1 MMTQT
6 FRSLHNKHS
15 RFVSVFLVFALLVG
29 QTSAPA
35 KAASFL
41 AGYVFDAAAGIAI
54 GAEAD
59 AAQAVA
65 DDVCPGVCHSCT
77 EKECTIS
84 AKALSYGAKVSINV
98 AIEALQ
104 ELVEYYLDQVKGSM
118 TKLANQGS
126 NNLQNTTNSLAST
139 NDAVLASSTADTMAA
154 ARTTNTARLV
164 PSTSACRIASR
175 DRSLMDADTMMR
187 VGAGGIGSG
196 PLYDQS
202 QRTGTD
208 YAANLPGGP
217 TDKGALQASTN
228 SFDDAMNGFCD
239 DDLVNAP
246 GGVPCTLVND
256 RDGQPMSFRFSQPY
270 AAVFGAKDDYIPSA
284 AADPENRAARLFVR
298 YAIEPV
304 PTDPVR
310 GQALV
315 RAEGRTTFITR
326 QSDVAAMN
334 LARGAIDRTVDDRME
349 NPSLGTS
356 PSGKPQSLQSVRM
369 LAWADFDT
377 AFEDAKRRASQ
388 PLGSNYDDLGPLVGD
403 VNKIYLQLY
412 NNLERLAA
420 IKATRLA
427 RLIKQNSAGGTGA
440 ASRTMQN

>member
-1 MMTQT
+1 MQT
-6 FRSLHNKHS
+6 FLSLRKK
-15 RFVSVFLVFALLVG
+15 RRWVADVLLVFILIMG
-29 QTSAPA
+29 QISVPA

-41 AGYVFDAAAGIAI
+41 AGYVFDFTAGLAL
-54 GAEAD
+54 GGPAD
-59 AAQAVA
+59 AAQAA
-65 DDVCPGVCHSCT
+65 IDSVCPGVCHPCNRP
-77 EKECTIS
+77 ECTIS
-84 AKALSYGAKVSINV
+84 STALSFGARMSINV
-98 AIEALQ
+98 AIKALQ
-104 ELVEYYLDQVKGSM
+104 TLINFYLGQVKGAM

-126 NNLQNTTNSLAST
+126 NDLQNITNSLAAT
-139 NDAVLASSTADTMAA
+139 NDAVAASSVADTIAG
-154 ARTTNTARLV
+154 ARTVNTVRLV

-187 VGAGGIGSG
+187 VGIGGIGSG
-196 PLYDQS
+196 PLYAQS

-217 TDKGALQASTN
+217 TEKGALQAVTN
-228 SFDDAMNGFCD
+228 SFDEAMNGFCD
-239 DDLVNAP
+239 NALVNAP
-246 GGVPCTLVND
+246 AGVSCTLVND

-270 AAVFGAKDDYIPSA
+270 AVVFGAKDDYIPSA

-315 RAEGRTTFITR
+315 RAEGRSTFITR

-334 LARGAIDRTVDDRME
+334 LARGALDRTVDDRME

-369 LAWADFDT
+369 LAWADFGT
-377 AFEDAKRRASQ
+377 AYEDAKRRASQ

-427 RLIKQNSAGGTGA
+427 RLIKQNSAGGAGVGA
-440 ASRTMQN
+440 RTIQN

>member
-6 FRSLHNKHS
+6 FLSLRNKCKC
-15 RFVSVFLVFALLVG
+15 FVSVLLVLTIVVG
-29 QTSAPA
+29 QASVPA
-35 KAASFL
+35 RAASFL
-41 AGYVFDAAAGIAI
+41 SGYVFDFAAGEVLGFPADL
-54 GAEAD
+54 AQEA
-59 AAQAVA
+59 A
-65 DDVCPGVCHSCT
+65 DDVCPGVCHTCT
-77 EKECTIS
+77 TKECTIS
-84 AKALSYGAKVSINV
+84 ATALSYGAKKSINV

-104 ELVEYYLDQVKGSM
+104 KLINYYLDQVKGAM

-126 NNLQNTTNSLAST
+126 NDLQNTTNSLAAT
-139 NDAVLASSTADTMAA
+139 NDAVTASSVADTIAG
-154 ARTTNTARLV
+154 ARTVNTARLV

-187 VGAGGIGSG
+187 VGIGGIGSG

-217 TDKGALQASTN
+217 TDKGALQAATK
-228 SFDDAMNGFCD
+228 SFDDAMEGFCD
-239 DDLVNAP
+239 NALVNAP
-246 GGVPCTLVND
+246 SGMPCTLVND

-284 AADPENRAARLFVR
+284 ASDPENRAARLFVR

-315 RAEGRTTFITR
+315 RAEGRSTFITR
-326 QSDVAAMN
+326 QNDVAAMN
-334 LARGAIDRTVDDRME
+334 LARGALDRTVDDRME

-356 PSGKPQSLQSVRM
+356 PSGKAQSLQSVRM
-369 LAWADFDT
+369 LAWADFGT
-377 AFEDAKRRASQ
+377 AYEDAKRRASQ

-427 RLIKQNSAGGTGA
+427 RLIKQNSAGGPGVGV
-440 ASRTMQN
+440 RTIQN

>member
-1 MMTQT
+1 MAQT
-6 FRSLHNKHS
+6 FLSLRKKRN
-15 RFVSVFLVFALLVG
+15 RFVSVLLIFILIMG
-29 QTSAPA
+29 QTPVPA

-41 AGYVFDAAAGIAI
+41 GGYVFDFAVGIAL
-54 GAEAD
+54 GGPAD
-59 AAQAVA
+59 VAQATFDA
-65 DDVCPGVCHSCT
+65 VCPGVCHNC
-77 EKECTIS
+77 KRAECTVS
-84 AKALSYGAKVSINV
+84 AGALSFGAKKSINV

-104 ELVEYYLDQVKGSM
+104 ELINYYLDQVKGAM
-118 TKLANQGS
+118 IKLANQGS
-126 NNLQNTTNSLAST
+126 NDLQNTTNSLAAT
-139 NDAVLASSTADTMAA
+139 NDAVAASSVADTIAGV
-154 ARTTNTARLV
+154 RTLNTARLV

-175 DRSLMDADTMMR
+175 DRSLLDADTMMR
-187 VGAGGIGSG
+187 VGIGGIGSG
-196 PLYDQS
+196 PLYARS
-202 QRTGTD
+202 QRAGTD

-239 DDLVNAP
+239 DALVNAP
-246 GGVPCTLVND
+246 TGMPCTLVND

-284 AADPENRAARLFVR
+284 VDDPENRAARLFVR

-315 RAEGRTTFITR
+315 RAEGRSTFITR
-326 QSDVAAMN
+326 QNDVAAMN
-334 LARGAIDRTVDDRME
+334 LARGALDRAVDDRME
-349 NPSLGTS
+349 NPALGPS

-369 LAWADFDT
+369 LAWADFGT
-377 AFEDAKRRASQ
+377 AYEDAKRRASQ

-427 RLIKQNSAGGTGA
+427 RLIKQNSAGGAGVGV
-440 ASRTMQN
+440 RTIQN

>member
-1 MMTQT
+1 MVKN
-6 FRSLHNKHS
+6 FLSLRNGRSRATS
-15 RFVSVFLVFALLVG
+15 ALLVFFLIFC
-29 QTSAPA
+29 QTSSSV

-41 AGYVFDAAAGIAI
+41 AGYVFSFAAGLAL
-54 GAEAD
+54 GPPAD
-59 AAQAVA
+59 SAQAA
-65 DDVCPGVCHSCT
+65 FDAICPGVCHKCNT
-77 EKECTIS
+77 PECTV
-84 AKALSYGAKVSINV
+84 AAEALSFAAKFSINT
-98 AIEALQ
+98 AIEELQ
-104 ELVEYYLDQVKGSM
+104 DLIEDYLDQVQEAM

-126 NNLQNTTNSLAST
+126 NNLQNMTNSLSST
-139 NDAVLASSTADTMAA
+139 TDAMDASSVADTMGE
-154 ARTTNTARLV
+154 ARVVNTTRLV

-175 DRSLMDADTMMR
+175 DRSLMDADMMMR
-187 VGAGGIGSG
+187 VGAGGVGSG
-196 PLYDQS
+196 PLYAQS
-202 QRTGTD
+202 QRSGTD

-217 TDKGALQASTN
+217 TDKGALQSSIN
-228 SFDDAMNGFCD
+228 SFDEAMDGFCD
-239 DDLVNAP
+239 DALVNAP
-246 GGVPCTLVND
+246 AGMSCSLVND
-256 RDGQPMSFRFSQPY
+256 RDGQPMSFRFAQPY

-284 AADPENRAARLFVR
+284 TSDPENRAARLFVR

-310 GQALV
+310 GQSLV
-315 RAEGRTTFITR
+315 RAEGRSTFITR

-334 LARGAIDRTVDDRME
+334 LARGALDRSVDDRME

-377 AFEDAKRRASQ
+377 AYEDAKRRASQ

-427 RLIKQNSAGGTGA
+427 RLIKQNSAGGSGVA
-440 ASRTMQN
+440 ARTMSN